1 MKTII
6 VEVKTKIEL
15 RYNPKSPEFKK
26 ALETYKEMNSASMD
40 DNDLLEFI
48 AWHRAMFP
56 NNKYVNTI
64 GCVSIEGDK
73 GISPEDWIGVDAD
86 NEEIN
91 FETEV
96 VDA

>member
-1 MKTII
+1 MKEAV
-6 VEVKTKIEL
+6 VEVKTRIVI
-15 RYNPKSPEFKK
+15 RYNPKSLEFQK
-26 ALETYKEMNSASMD
+26 ALEAYKEMNSASMD

-73 GISPEDWIGVDAD
+73 GISPEDWIGVDVD
-86 NEEIN
+86 DEEID

-96 VDA
+96 VNA